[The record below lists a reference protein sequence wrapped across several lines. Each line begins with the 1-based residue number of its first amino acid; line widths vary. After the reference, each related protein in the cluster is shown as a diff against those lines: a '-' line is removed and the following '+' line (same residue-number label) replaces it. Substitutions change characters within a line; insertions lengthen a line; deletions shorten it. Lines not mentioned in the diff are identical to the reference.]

1 MDKFLD
7 MVYLESYRIL
17 ISLDILLLLFIG
29 KIVESHNYYP
39 YASFYDIKALPNF
52 GLNVNNP
59 VDALTILSRNY
70 LPRVNI
76 FGAIYGLIN
85 IEKNYNLT
93 IKDLMKLPN
102 AKSALISDQFSLN
115 SDQLNIWKNIENITK
130 AEVHPLC
137 YQIQLQFEFMRY
149 FCCSMVKITMY

>member
-1 MDKFLD
+1 MYKFLD
-7 MVYLESYRIL
+7 IYLKPCRIL
-17 ISLDILLLLFIG
+17 ISFDIILLLIIR
-29 KIVESHNYYP
+29 KRVESHNYYP

-59 VDALTILSRNY
+59 VDAMTILSRNN
-70 LPRVNI
+70 LPSVNI

-93 IKDLMKLPN
+93 IKDLIKLPH
-102 AKSALISDQFSLN
+102 AKSALISDQIPLN
-115 SDQLNIWKNIENITK
+115 SDQLSIWKNIENITR

-137 YQIQLQFEFMRY
+137 YQIRLKLEFMLY
-149 FCCSMVKITMY
+149 FCSIYNNL

>member
-39 YASFYDIKALPNF
+39 YASFYDIKSLPNF

-59 VDALTILSRNY
+59 VDALNILSRNNLPRY
-70 LPRVNI
+70 LPN
-76 FGAIYGLIN
+76 
-85 IEKNYNLT
+85 
-93 IKDLMKLPN
+93 
-102 AKSALISDQFSLN
+102 
-115 SDQLNIWKNIENITK
+115 
-130 AEVHPLC
+130 
-137 YQIQLQFEFMRY
+137 
-149 FCCSMVKITMY
+149 